1 MSVAQA
7 RRVRVRRCRAP
18 AQRSRRPPGARVWH
32 VTHREHNRLMHA
44 LHGNGAATQLLQ
56 TPAAARERLRLR
68 ATRFDLEFA
77 DMRPDGNCFYR
88 AIACIL
94 VDLGLCSGGYGHS
107 DVRTELADTLDK
119 HQVDRLGNGL
129 TLANAALLASHDWQR
144 PDDLAEDAAWPPTEI
159 HQAAVASRLA
169 CVAWVPCHSHRTHP
183 VHPHEKVDGF
193 PVTRTDP
200 TPSTL
205 MRRCWCASVAIA
217 SGAMTSRWCSPRSRT
232 A

>member
-18 AQRSRRPPGARVWH
+18 AQRSRPPGARVWH

-94 VDLGLCSGGYGHS
+94 VDLGLRGGDHGHS
-107 DVRTELADTLDK
+107 CVRTDLADTLEK

-129 TLANAALLASHDWQR
+129 TLANAALLASHDWRR

-169 CVAWVPCHSHRTHP
+169 CVAWVPCHSHR
-183 VHPHEKVDGF
+183 PH
-193 PVTRTDP
+193 
-200 TPSTL
+200 PSTL